1 MNLMKFWKDQT
12 NSHNIY
18 ELDYELLTNNQET
31 EIKSLINFLD
41 LNVLDK
47 FIEDIKI
54 AGSKFHAEVKVLCY
68 HNHALEFQKVQ
79 NELILDLMSSAYS
92 HFPLTI
98 EPKNVVGL
106 GLNQTELEYNS
117 MLGEFYVQN
126 LNHNPVLP
134 FVDQT
139 FSVVVIT
146 VSIQYLIQP
155 TLVFQQINRILKHNG
170 LLVIFY
176 SNRMFP
182 TKAVAVWH
190 QTNQDQKQ
198 DLIDKYFQVAENEL
212 GRFMPAQF
220 LDITPSTQVDT
231 YTDPVY
237 VAMAKKIV
245 R

>member
-1 MNLMKFWKDQT
+1 M
-12 NSHNIY
+12 
-18 ELDYELLTNNQET
+18 
-31 EIKSLINFLD
+31 
-41 LNVLDK
+41 
-47 FIEDIKI
+47 
-54 AGSKFHAEVKVLCY
+54 
-68 HNHALEFQKVQ
+68 
-79 NELILDLMSSAYS
+79 
-92 HFPLTI
+92 
-98 EPKNVVGL
+98 
-106 GLNQTELEYNS
+106 
-117 MLGEFYVQN
+117 
-126 LNHNPVLP
+126 
-134 FVDQT
+134 
-139 FSVVVIT
+139 
-146 VSIQYLIQP
+146 IQP

-182 TKAVAVWH
+182 TKAVSVWH

-245 R
+245 H

>member
-1 MNLMKFWKDQT
+1 MKLSPQFFRR
-12 NSHNIY
+12 
-18 ELDYELLTNNQET
+18 LDESDDTLFYSQPRITKHVDENASQAIT
-31 EIKSLINFLD
+31 EFLRPI
-41 LNVLDK
+41 LP
-47 FIEDIKI
+47 
-54 AGSKFHAEVKVLCY
+54 
-68 HNHALEFQKVQ
+68 Q

-182 TKAVAVWH
+182 TKTVAVWH

-245 R
+245 H

>member
-1 MNLMKFWKDQT
+1 
-12 NSHNIY
+12 
-18 ELDYELLTNNQET
+18 
-31 EIKSLINFLD
+31 
-41 LNVLDK
+41 
-47 FIEDIKI
+47 
-54 AGSKFHAEVKVLCY
+54 
-68 HNHALEFQKVQ
+68 
-79 NELILDLMSSAYS
+79 MSSAYS

-182 TKAVAVWH
+182 TKAVTVWH

-245 R
+245 H